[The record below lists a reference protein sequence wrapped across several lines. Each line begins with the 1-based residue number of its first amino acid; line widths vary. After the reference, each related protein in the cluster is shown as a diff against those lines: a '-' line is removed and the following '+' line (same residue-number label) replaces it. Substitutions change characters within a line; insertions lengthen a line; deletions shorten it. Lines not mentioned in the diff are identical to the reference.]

1 MGDTN
6 TSINIPENN
15 QNDTGTDSTTEANS
29 KQSETFDP
37 SQTIDSLADEYFQ
50 TREDLRTLNLELKE
64 AKEQHQEFEELQKL
78 SEQLRQIRKRM
89 KFDEEIALLDEKA
102 GTMRERQKLL
112 KEMIKIKLVKS
123 GEEEIQRGKKK
134 LKVTSVLKEMRIED
148 DIPEIASV

>member
-1 MGDTN
+1 MADTN
-6 TSINIPENN
+6 NIDNT
-15 QNDTGTDSTTEANS
+15 DKISVDSTEDMPT
-29 KQSETFDP
+29 KQDETFDP
-37 SQTIDSLADEYFQ
+37 SQTIDSLTDEYFQ

-102 GTMRERQKLL
+102 GTLRERQKLL

-134 LKVTSVLKEMRIED
+134 LKVTSVLKEMRIEE
-148 DIPEIASV
+148 DIPEID